1 MYWHKAWAETESR
14 APGRRGSR
22 PACGEHSSSCLE
34 HGVTHETLPV
44 LVRVTIPVF
53 ELCRVLPALSLY
65 SRAFLS

>member
-44 LVRVTIPVF
+44 LVRVTIPV
-53 ELCRVLPALSLY
+53 
-65 SRAFLS
+65 